1 MIQKDLG
8 SGVTVR
14 TQPPGGDMINP
25 SPSPEGRGTEV
36 GLSGY
41 ETYRNIGY
49 LDDLIAVNCLSQQL
63 DALPPQLDHR
73 LPASFRQ
80 RPPANIFV
88 RKILNIP

>member
-41 ETYRNIGY
+41 ETYRNIV
-49 LDDLIAVNCLSQQL
+49 ISMTSSLSIVS
-63 DALPPQLDHR
+63 ANVLPPQLDHR

-88 RKILNIP
+88 RKILSIP